1 MSNKNSKTKAFEPV
15 DGGNGGNGGGNRQ
28 RLVIAIFVVVI
39 AILALMLTLIV
50 GEITKRLPE
59 QNTTTTEAKKEGNSI
74 YLGKNDVKLGDLLL
88 IDEDFEC
95 DIDNVDF
102 DNMEN
107 VKNYLS
113 NSENSASAKIDGKYI
128 YSLSSSNIYL
138 SKSALTA
145 FNKMVLDYCK
155 TIDTSNADSVSASNL
170 EIAWGGY
177 GEDTVY
183 DERDGYEADLSNFGQ
198 IICDHILGNSLTLK
212 YYNDGHQTFIDQDGF
227 EKNFKWIYEHAHEY
241 GFILRYPDECS
252 AHTGFDSKER
262 IRLRYVGIAHATYI
276 YEQGICLDEYLDRVK
291 EYSYQSPLTIEAS
304 GHTYLV
310 YYVKCT
316 SDPTELPIPENTD
329 PENYTVS
336 GDNMGGFVLTVK
348 K

>member
-1 MSNKNSKTKAFEPV
+1 MSNKNSKTKAFETV
-15 DGGNGGNGGGNRQ
+15 DGGNRGNGGGNRQ
-28 RLVIAIFVVVI
+28 RLVIAIFIVII

-88 IDEDFEC
+88 IGEDSEY
-95 DIDNVDF
+95 DIDDVDLGS
-102 DNMEN
+102 MIN
-107 VKNYLS
+107 VKEYQS
-113 NSENSASAKIDGKYI
+113 SSKNSALTEINGKYT
-128 YSLSSSNIYL
+128 YSLSFTNIYL
-138 SKSALTA
+138 SESALTA

-155 TIDTSNADSVSASNL
+155 TIDTSSADSVSASNL

-177 GEDTVY
+177 SVDTSDEYEEDLASASTGKSFY
-183 DERDGYEADLSNFGQ
+183 D
-198 IICDHILGNSLTLK
+198 HVLGNSVTLK
-212 YYNDGHQTFIDQDGF
+212 YNSDHTRINEANFKKD
-227 EKNFKWIYEHAHEY
+227 FKWIYEHAHEY

-252 AHTGFDSKER
+252 EHTGFESKER
-262 IRLRYVGIAHATYI
+262 IHLRYVGVAHATYI

-316 SDPTELPIPENTD
+316 SDPTEIPIPENTD

-336 GDNMGGFVLTVK
+336 GDNIGGFVITLK